1 MRATTTWLLL
11 PCLAVA
17 RLAAQQPELA
27 VKSAPLENFLA
38 PVPVIEQQL
47 TSAPFEIM
55 NIKGAR
61 FTKDKTERG
70 TIMFAD
76 STTMTVKIKP
86 AGAGADEFNNRPR
99 YELAAY
105 QLQKLFLDPDEYVVP
120 PTVLGDR
127 IELLCVGRPV
137 EIAGDVAGALPG
149 WRPHHVAAKLR
160 FTTNAN

>member
-1 MRATTTWLLL
+1 MKVMTACLLM
-11 PCLAVA
+11 PFLAVA

-27 VKSAPLENFLA
+27 VKSAPLANFLA

-47 TSAPFEIM
+47 TSEPFEIM
-55 NIKGAR
+55 SIRGAR

-105 QLQKLFLDPDEYVVP
+105 QLQKLFLDTAEYVVP
-120 PTVLGDR
+120 PTVLRGVPLETFKRFD
-127 IELLCVGRPV
+127 P
-137 EIAGDVAGALPG
+137 GAHG
-149 WRPHHVAAKLR
+149 TFGKTSAV
-160 FTTNAN
+160 